1 MSGTFAAASFPENA
15 SGSTIVGDFSM
26 KRKGVSVLNP
36 ALTGSTSLGG
46 STVACQFPNDGTFDL
61 DASKGFS
68 FSGFLRNERIA
79 STSNLFSTTN
89 YNTASKRFTLGNLG
103 GVLQFRFPDSSGTAR
118 TINFSPFTPVEGW
131 HQYAVT
137 MDFASNTV
145 KLFIDGAL
153 NVTNTSYT
161 LGTITG
167 VGDIIIGSSRPGGPF
182 AEAAVAAPK
191 FFDVTLSD
199 NEIKQIYNSDLRL
212 IKGLENE

>member
-1 MSGTFAAASFPENA
+1 M
-15 SGSTIVGDFSM
+15 VGDFSM

-36 ALTGSTSLGG
+36 ALTGATSLG

-68 FSGFLRNERIA
+68 FSGFLRSERIA

-89 YNTASKRFTLGNLG
+89 YNTTSKRFTLGNLG
-103 GVLQFRFPDSSGTAR
+103 GVLQFRFPDSGGTPR
-118 TINFSPFTPVEGW
+118 TINFSPFTPTEGW

-137 MDFASNTV
+137 MDFSSNTV

-153 NVTNTSYT
+153 SVTNTSYT

-182 AEAAVAAPK
+182 AEGAVAAPK

-199 NEIKQIYNSDLRL
+199 NEIKQVYNSDLRL
-212 IKGLENE
+212 IKGLDNE